1 MRRWFRDPP
10 PFDEERIYLLLDA
23 YLAGDA
29 KAADVRIIREWL
41 AADPK
46 RAQIVDDLRRIRDV
60 ARAGKSHRSSE
71 EAWRRLLPA
80 LRKELPGAPPVSG
93 PLASSRRRLS
103 DWAQSKK
110 YLRPNWG
117 LAAAV
122 LVLSVAVPVAVTSV
136 VGSRRGVPPV
146 RAFSAN
152 VRSISTARGER
163 EEVRLADGSLV
174 TLAPHSHLVAFSTAH
189 GAREVR
195 LEGEAYFD
203 VVHDESRPFT
213 VRAHNTTVKDVGTRF
228 AVRAYAADTLVR
240 VVVTHGQVRVSLD
253 SAADSSGTLLDPRM
267 VARVNSAGAI
277 AVERNAD
284 TTRYVAFARGQIV
297 FVGTPL
303 RDVAEELDR
312 WYDIQIRLADP
323 AMGSRRVT
331 ATIADQALPD
341 LLDQLRIALN
351 VRVFRDGPF
360 VVLSDK
366 PSP

>member
-1 MRRWFRDPP
+1 MS
-10 PFDEERIYLLLDA
+10 DEERFYLLLDS

-29 KAADVRIIREWL
+29 KTADVRIIREWL

-46 RAQIVDDLRRIRDV
+46 RAEIVEDLRRIRDV

-71 EAWRRLLPA
+71 EAWRRLLPT
-80 LRKELPGAPPVSG
+80 LRRELPDAPPASG
-93 PLASSRRRLS
+93 SLANSVRRLS
-103 DWAQSKK
+103 DWARSKK
-110 YLRPNWG
+110 SIRPNWG
-117 LAAAV
+117 LAAAM
-122 LVLSVAVPVAVTSV
+122 LVLAVAVPTTVTTFDSWRGGVA
-136 VGSRRGVPPV
+136 RD
-146 RAFSAN
+146 RASGAN
-152 VRSISTARGER
+152 VRSIATARGER
-163 EEVRLADGSLV
+163 EEVRLADGSVV
-174 TLAPHSHLVAFSTAH
+174 TLAPHSRLIVLSMAD

-228 AVRAYAADTLVR
+228 AVRAYAGDTLVR

-253 SAADSSGTLLDPRM
+253 SAADSTGTLLDPRM
-267 VARVNSAGAI
+267 VARVSPAGAI

-303 RDVAEELDR
+303 RDVAQELDR
-312 WYDIQIRLADP
+312 WYDIQIRLADS

-331 ATIADQALPD
+331 ATIADQTLPD
-341 LLDQLRIALN
+341 LLDQLGIALN
-351 VRVFRDGPF
+351 VRVSRDGEF
-360 VVLSDK
+360 IVLSDK
-366 PSP
+366 PSPQPPTR